1 MDPDFILSPSYA
13 CLGLPAKLENG
24 LATSPLLALSE
35 VVGTLIASSASAQ
48 HVRAT
53 PAYIVVPSV
62 YIVSFRTSTG
72 ELLMGIPSGIPYQG
86 IHCRETHGKG
96 SLWAYIM

>member
-53 PAYIVVPSV
+53 PAYIIVPSM
-62 YIVSFRTSTG
+62 YIVSFRTVPWICRWGMPCGDCRAGIGLSG
-72 ELLMGIPSGIPYQG
+72 E
-86 IHCRETHGKG
+86 
-96 SLWAYIM
+96 SL